1 MSRRRQ
7 RPPPSVALALAG
19 GGPFGAVYE
28 LGALLALED
37 SIEGLRLDRL
47 GCYVGV
53 SAGGFLAAALA
64 NRIAAAEIY
73 RLFIES
79 GKGEAAL
86 SPALFMRPALGEYL
100 RRLRALPALAARL
113 AWSVLRRP
121 LQANAFESFTA
132 LGGAIP
138 SGLFDNEAIHDYLA
152 QAFSRRGR
160 SNDFRSLD
168 ARLYLV
174 ATDLDTGE
182 TVSFGRRGHDDVPI
196 SRAVQASA
204 ALPGL
209 FPPVQLGGRHY
220 VDGALRKTLH
230 ASEALQDGARLV
242 ICVNPL
248 VAFDARLAARKG
260 RGPGSDLVDG
270 GLPAVLS
277 QTFRAVIHSR
287 MAVGLSRYRT
297 QFPEAEVLLF
307 QPDADDGEVF
317 FTNPFGYAER
327 RHVCEH
333 AFERTRRDLVARA
346 AELEPCLA
354 RHGLTYR
361 WDRLR
366 DTARTVAMALP
377 PSPRVPGARAASAE
391 LRETLATLRAWAK
404 GEGPAQG
411 A

>member
-1 MSRRRQ
+1 MARRRTR
-7 RPPPSVALALAG
+7 RPAVALALAG

-47 GCYVGV
+47 DCYVGV

-64 NRIAAAEIY
+64 NRIAAPEIY
-73 RLFIES
+73 RLFIEP
-79 GKGEAAL
+79 GEGDAAL
-86 SPALFMRPALGEYL
+86 SPELFMRPALREYL
-100 RRLRALPALAARL
+100 RRLRALPPLALRL
-113 AWSVLRRP
+113 AGRTLRRP
-121 LQANAFESFTA
+121 FQASAFETFTA

-138 SGLFDNEAIHDYLA
+138 TGLFDNEAIHDYLA
-152 QAFSRRGR
+152 KVFGRPGR
-160 SNDFRSLD
+160 SNDFRTLD

-174 ATDLDTGE
+174 ATDLDSGE
-182 TVSFGRRGHDDVPI
+182 TVSFGRRGHDGVPI
-196 SRAVQASA
+196 SKAVQASA

-209 FPPVQLGGRHY
+209 FPPVKIGGRHY

-242 ICVNPL
+242 ICINPL
-248 VAFDARLAARKG
+248 VPFDARLAARKG
-260 RGPGSDLVDG
+260 RGPRSDLVEG

-287 MAVGLSRYRT
+287 MAVGLSRYCT
-297 QFPEAEVLLF
+297 EFPGADVLLF

-333 AFERTRRDLVARA
+333 AFERTRRDLAARA

-354 RHGLTYR
+354 RHGLAYR

-366 DTARTVAMALP
+366 DTARTVATTLP
-377 PSPRVPGARAASAE
+377 PPARADRAHASTAE
-391 LRETLATLRAWAK
+391 LRETLAALRAWTA
-404 GEGPAQG
+404 GEGSAQG

>member
-1 MSRRRQ
+1 VARPRTRR
-7 RPPPSVALALAG
+7 PAVALALAG

-47 GCYVGV
+47 DCYVGV

-64 NRIAAAEIY
+64 NRIAAPEIY

-79 GKGEAAL
+79 GEGEAAL
-86 SPALFMRPALGEYL
+86 TPELFMRPALREYL
-100 RRLRALPALAARL
+100 RRLRVLPPLAARL
-113 AWSVLRRP
+113 AWRSLRRP
-121 LQANAFESFTA
+121 LQASAFESFTA

-138 SGLFDNEAIHDYLA
+138 TGLFDNEAIHDYLA
-152 QAFSRRGR
+152 RVFGGRGR
-160 SNDFRSLD
+160 SNDFRKLD

-182 TVSFGRRGHDDVPI
+182 SVSFGRPGHDEVPI
-196 SRAVQASA
+196 SKAVQASA

-209 FPPVQLGGRHY
+209 FPPVELGGRHY

-248 VAFDARLAARKG
+248 VPFDARLAARKG
-260 RGPGSDLVDG
+260 RGPRSDLVEG

-287 MAVGLSRYRT
+287 MAVGLSRYRA
-297 QFPEAEVLLF
+297 QFPRADVLLF

-327 RHVCEH
+327 RRVCEH
-333 AFERTRRDLVARA
+333 AFERTRRDLQARA

-354 RHGLTYR
+354 RHGLGYR
-361 WDRLR
+361 WDRVR
-366 DTARTVAMALP
+366 DAGRTVAMTLP
-377 PSPRVPGARAASAE
+377 RPPRAPGARAATGE
-391 LRETLATLRAWAK
+391 LRETLAALRAWAE
-404 GEGPAQG
+404 GEGTPQRA
-411 A
+411 